1 MFRTS
6 IKIIGT
12 VLAAAA
18 VAVPVASAGGP
29 RTPSEGNS
37 LGVLPEY
44 QQKSEPTT
52 PRISEGFSFKAPSY
66 WNAAPSYW
74 RSVERTI
81 ITRTPRVNVNR
92 SLGVPPQYLGG
103 GTQTVARTTPVSV
116 NRSLGVPPQYLGSAT
131 EQAST
136 VSSGFDWLDAG
147 VGAAFVAVLGAL
159 GLGVFVAV
167 RRRYGLAHLEV

>member
-66 WNAAPSYW
+66 WNAGPGYW
-74 RSVERTI
+74 STVERMVAPI
-81 ITRTPRVNVNR
+81 TPRVAVNR
-92 SLGVPPQYLGG
+92 SLGVPPQYL
-103 GTQTVARTTPVSV
+103 AS
-116 NRSLGVPPQYLGSAT
+116 S

-136 VSSGFDWLDAG
+136 ASNGFDWLDAG
-147 VGAAFVAVLGAL
+147 VGAAFIAGLGAL
-159 GLGVFVAV
+159 GLGAFVAV
-167 RRRYGLAHLEV
+167 RRRHGPAQLEV